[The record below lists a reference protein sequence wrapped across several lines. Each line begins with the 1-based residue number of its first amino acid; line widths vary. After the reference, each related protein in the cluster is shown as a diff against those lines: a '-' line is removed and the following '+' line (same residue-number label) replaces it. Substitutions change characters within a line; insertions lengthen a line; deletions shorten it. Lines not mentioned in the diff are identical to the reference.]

1 MKIILQRESVCMGD
15 DCNAPNEKIIQFDD
29 NTTASEFLGYCA
41 ENYVPKMHN
50 SVWVISDI
58 DFRKK
63 SVIGYAVTD
72 SEGSISIFSSNEGKS
87 ISDVISGEIFCQYYY
102 PKKTADL
109 NDVKDCFELY
119 EKLRAR
125 EN

>member
-1 MKIILQRESVCMGD
+1 MKIILQRASVCMGD
-15 DCNAPNEKIIQFDD
+15 DCNAPNEKIVQFDD
-29 NTTASEFLGYCA
+29 NTTILEFLKYCA

-50 SVWVISDI
+50 SVWGIYDI

-63 SVIGYAVTD
+63 RVIGYIVTD
-72 SEGSISIFSSNEGKS
+72 SEGSISVFSSSEGKS
-87 ISDVISGEIFCQYYY
+87 ISDVISGEVFFRYYY
-102 PKKTADL
+102 PQKTADL
-109 NDVKDCFELY
+109 NDAEDCFELY

>member
-1 MKIILQRESVCMGD
+1 MRVILQRESVCMSD
-15 DCNAPNEKIIQFDD
+15 DCNAPNEKIVQFDD
-29 NTTASEFLGYCA
+29 NTTVSEFLEYCA
-41 ENYVPKMHN
+41 VNYVPKMHN

-63 SVIGYAVTD
+63 YVIGYIVTD
-72 SEGSISIFSSNEGKS
+72 AKGNISLFSSNEGKP
-87 ISDVISGEIFCQYYY
+87 ISDVISNGVFCRYYY

-119 EKLRAR
+119 EKLRTR